1 MKNTL
6 RLNSRSIRRHG
17 SIGLISLAALLLTSC
32 ASSNNEPAEKTTE
45 QKKAE
50 IYYGQG
56 TNDLVKKNYSQALIN
71 LVKAREFDPND
82 SLIRNNLG
90 MAYYFRERPELAEK
104 ELLKAIDLDKKNSD
118 ARVNLG
124 TIYMEKNRLKEAR
137 IQYEATLQDLTYQ
150 NQFRNYYNL
159 AILALK
165 EGDRAEA
172 FEYLFKSIKEKAE
185 YCQAHFKLGEL
196 YTEEYKF
203 QQALASFQE
212 SGKGTCVT
220 EPAPHYQQALA
231 LMNLSRFDEAKI
243 KFKEIIEK
251 FPKTPFK
258 SLASLQLK
266 KISSEQGEQAV
277 SRNYQTEVIKES
289 KTIQSPNF

>member
-1 MKNTL
+1 MK
-6 RLNSRSIRRHG
+6 SHGIIG
-17 SIGLISLAALLLTSC
+17 SILLISAFLLTSC
-32 ASSNNEPAEKTTE
+32 ASNSPETAERTVE

-56 TNDLVKKNYSQALIN
+56 TNDLVRKNYSQALAN
-71 LVKAREFDPND
+71 LLKAKEFSPND

-90 MAYYFRERPELAEK
+90 MAYYFREQPELAEQ
-104 ELLKAIDLDKKNSD
+104 ELLKAIELDGNNTD
-118 ARVNLG
+118 AKANLG

-137 IQYEATLQDLTYQ
+137 SYFEKATKDLTYV

-172 FEYLFKSIKEKAE
+172 YDFLFKSLKEKDD

-203 QQALASFQE
+203 KQALDSFRE
-212 SGKGTCVT
+212 SSKGTCVN

-231 LMNLSRFDEAKI
+231 LMNLGRYEEARSKLKDI
-243 KFKEIIEK
+243 MEK
-251 FPKTPFK
+251 FPKTRFV
-258 SLASLQLK
+258 SLASQQLK
-266 KISSEQGEQAV
+266 KISSEIREQAA
-277 SRNYQTEVIKES
+277 SNKNFQTEVIKES
-289 KTIQSPNF
+289 QTIESPNF